1 MIEFEKEVIAYL
13 NLPSIPRKEW
23 NQIDSFQSGVAVVNM
38 SLGRQA
44 YAVCTFNK
52 DEDKEPR
59 IKKVFGIE
67 PFTGIEKVFVVPSY
81 MDNDTTDVDLDAES
95 KKRAEQLAT
104 EAQEL
109 ENNGVVDDAVQEAD
123 KLPEWIF
130 DEIHNM
136 SEAQAWLKQYNQRNG
151 IKKGKVPTNEETIKM
166 RLYNIYMSQKKRK

>member
-44 YAVCTFNK
+44 YAVCSF
-52 DEDKEPR
+52 DKETDRQPC
-59 IKKVFGIE
+59 INKVFGIE

-81 MDNDTTDVDLDAES
+81 MDNDTNDVDLDAES
-95 KKRAEQLAT
+95 KKRAEQLAA
-104 EAQEL
+104 EAHEL
-109 ENNGVVDDAVQEAD
+109 ENEGTVDEAVKEAD

-136 SEAQAWLKQYNQRNG
+136 SEAQAWLKQYNIRNG
-151 IKKGKVPTNEETIKM
+151 IRKGKIPTNEDTIKM
-166 RLYNIYMSQKKRK
+166 RLYNIYMSNKNRK

>member
-1 MIEFEKEVIAYL
+1 MIEFEKEVITYL

-44 YAVCTFNK
+44 YAVCSF
-52 DEDKEPR
+52 DKETDIQPR
-59 IKKVFGIE
+59 INKVFGIE

-81 MDNDTTDVDLDAES
+81 MDNDTNDVDLDAES
-95 KKRAEQLAT
+95 KKRAEQLAA
-104 EAQEL
+104 EAHEL
-109 ENNGVVDDAVQEAD
+109 ENEGTVDEAVKEAD

-136 SEAQAWLKQYNQRNG
+136 SEAQAWLKQYNIRNG
-151 IKKGKVPTNEETIKM
+151 IRKGKIPTNEDTIKM
-166 RLYNIYMSQKKRK
+166 RLYNIYMSNKNRK